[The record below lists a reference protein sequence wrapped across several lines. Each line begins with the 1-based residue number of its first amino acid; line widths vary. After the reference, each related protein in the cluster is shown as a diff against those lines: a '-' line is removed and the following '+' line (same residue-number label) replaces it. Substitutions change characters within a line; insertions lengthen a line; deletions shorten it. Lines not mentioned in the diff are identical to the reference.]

1 MLPPEKRKLVLRD
14 LSEKRIGLQEA
25 LAALRNGSHNSDAE
39 TPAALSPAISTEA
52 RPSSADVRLI
62 ELTSAHLE
70 SVFARKLGL
79 DLKLD
84 RNSTF
89 EPLGID
95 SVKILELVRL
105 LEQTFGTLPKTLL
118 FEFNTLNRLSGY
130 FVSNHRAT
138 LMRVL
143 GVKQDDCLTV
153 PAPVFKGDKKVS
165 RSSGD
170 NNDVAIVG
178 LAVRFPG
185 ARNVDEFWE
194 NLASGRSSIRL
205 TPDGRF
211 PDGANTSLRK
221 WGGFI
226 DDVDKFDPLFF
237 GISPREAEQMDP
249 QERLFLEVAWETL
262 EDAGYT
268 RERLI
273 RATHDLETGS
283 DVGVFVG
290 VMYGSYQLYGA
301 QTGAEEN
308 SPGPSSPYWS
318 IPNRVSY
325 FCNFHGPSLAV
336 DTACSASLTAI
347 HLASESIRRG
357 ECGAALAGGV
367 TLLVHDRQMQ
377 TLASMK
383 MLSHDDKCRAFGNG
397 ADGMV
402 VGEGVGAVLLR
413 PLRDA
418 LRDGDRIHGVIKGS
432 SINSGGKNG
441 GYTVPDPVSQGN
453 VVVAAFRRAGI
464 DPKTV
469 SCLEAHGTGTALG
482 DPIEVRGL
490 TKAFGENAGQQF
502 CALGSVKSNIGHLQ
516 AAAGIAGIAKVLL
529 QLKYRQLV
537 PTLHA
542 EEANPFID
550 FKESPF
556 YLPKSLQPWNSS
568 NSNGPSQVPLRAGVS
583 SFGIGGANAHILIQE
598 PPKETRTSPKTSGQF
613 LLPLSARTAENL
625 RDYAVRCREWITAR
639 TNAELDL
646 AQLTFNWQ
654 TGRESMEFRLALVV
668 VSREDLLLKL
678 NHFVTRGAGSGIFCS
693 TGLDKNHPIL
703 TTVSGLLTGG
713 DFVRNLFKRG
723 ELDELAAL
731 WAAGFDLDWSIL
743 NEGRSHARISLPTY
757 PFSRRSLWVRSAQQA
772 TPKSTDSPPISKI
785 ETAAP
790 DAQQSKMIFTEKHG
804 IERKTTI
811 EIQEW
816 LIQQIAVDLK
826 MEQYEVDTARPFN
839 DFGVDSLVGTALAK
853 RLGDWLKLELQS
865 TLLWE
870 YPTIKTLAQHLATF
884 STQVQLVVANPPPP
898 HLQDDSVVRDENE
911 IDAWIDDLT
920 ATQNATLQRF

>member
-1 MLPPEKRKLVLRD
+1 MLPPEKRKLVLRE

-25 LAALRNGSHNSDAE
+25 LAALRNGSHNSEAE

-52 RPSSADVRLI
+52 QPSASDLRLI
-62 ELTSAHLE
+62 ELTNAHLE
-70 SVFARKLGL
+70 SVFARKLGM

-143 GVKQDDCLTV
+143 GVKQEDSPTV
-153 PAPVFKGDKKVS
+153 SASVFKVD
-165 RSSGD
+165 RSVFRSPS
-170 NNDVAIVG
+170 NNEDIAIVG

-194 NLASGRSSIRL
+194 NLALGRSSIRL
-205 TPDGRF
+205 TPEGRF
-211 PDGANTSLRK
+211 PEGANTALRK

-226 DDVDKFDPLFF
+226 DDADKFDPLFF

-268 RERLI
+268 RERLV
-273 RATHDLETGS
+273 RAAHDSETGS

-301 QTGAEEN
+301 QTGAQEN

-367 TLLVHDRQMQ
+367 TLLVHERQMQ

-402 VGEGVGAVLLR
+402 AGEGVGAVLLK
-413 PLRDA
+413 PLPDA

-453 VVVAAFRRAGI
+453 VVAAAFRRAGV

-490 TKAFGENAGQQF
+490 TKAFGEGAGKQF

-516 AAAGIAGIAKVLL
+516 AAAGIAGIAKILL
-529 QLKYRQLV
+529 QLKHRQLV

-556 YLPKSLQPWNSS
+556 YLPKSLQPWSS
-568 NSNGPSQVPLRAGVS
+568 SKSDGSIQVPLRAGIS

-598 PPKETRTSPKTSGQF
+598 PPQETRISPQTLGPF

-625 RDYAVRCREWITAR
+625 TAYAVRCREWINTR
-639 TNAELDL
+639 TNPELDL
-646 AQLTFNWQ
+646 AQLAFNWQ

-668 VSREDLLLKL
+668 LNREDLLLKL
-678 NHFVTRGAGSGIFCS
+678 NDFITSGFGPGIFCS

-703 TTVSGLLTGG
+703 AAVSGLLTGG
-713 DFVRNLFKRG
+713 DFVRNLFRRG
-723 ELDELAAL
+723 ELDKLAAL

-743 NEGRSHARISLPTY
+743 NEGSSHARISFPTY
-757 PFSRRSLWVRSAQQA
+757 PFSRRSLWVRPAQQA
-772 TPKSTDSPPISKI
+772 APKLTASSTISKI

-790 DAQQSKMIFTEKHG
+790 DAQQSKMSVAKKDCV
-804 IERKTTI
+804 ERRTAI

-816 LIQQIAVDLK
+816 LIHQIAVDLK
-826 MEQYEVDTARPFN
+826 MEEHEVDTARPFN

-853 RLGDWLKLELQS
+853 RLGDWLQLELQS

-870 YPTIKTLAQHLATF
+870 YPTIKTLAQHLATS
-884 STQVQLVVANPPPP
+884 STQIRAVVANPPPP
-898 HLQDDSVVRDENE
+898 LLQNDSVARDEHE

-920 ATQNATLQRF
+920 TTQNATLQHF